1 MIPIAQGTIKTRGG
15 QSRPVIT
22 TKGWELKVVWADGM
36 ASWLP
41 MCEVKNAN
49 PVETAEYAVAS
60 KIGDDPAFK
69 WWVSKTLKKW
79 QAIVAKVKSQYWR
92 TMHKFGVQLPHSVE
106 EAYKIDEQNRNDY
119 WRKAIEKE
127 MSQF

>member
-1 MIPIAQGTIKTRGG
+1 MMMRFPWHKAPLRLLLVRVAQ
-15 QSRPVIT
+15 
-22 TKGWELKVVWADGM
+22 GWELKVVWADGT

-49 PVETAEYAVAS
+49 PVETAEYTVAS
-60 KIGDDPAFK
+60 KIDNEPAFK
-69 WWVSKTLKKW
+69 WWVSKTLKIW

-92 TMHKFGVQLPHSVE
+92 TMHKFGVKLPHSSE
-106 EAYKIDEQNRNDY
+106 EAYKIDEQNGNDY

-127 MSQF
+127 MS